1 MILDK
6 TRTNILVSIDDEP
19 MKLNNVEWGTFTS
32 NIFGIIDAHSTMAMS
47 TEPVYFFA
55 ADGYNRVA
63 MVKGRVLK
71 KHLKDIADLVQE
83 EMRNAAVRTGGFV
96 PSVSLHHTDFCES
109 LIVRKEGTKK
119 WIDEVSGK

>member
-6 TRTNILVSIDDEP
+6 TRTNILVSIDDET

-32 NIFGIIDAHSTMAMS
+32 NIFGIIDAHSNMAMS

-63 MVKGRVLK
+63 MVKGRVMKKDLK
-71 KHLKDIADLVQE
+71 AIAELIQE
-83 EMRNAAVRTGGFV
+83 SMRSTAVRSGGYI